1 MDEPSRFAHVHLVV
15 CYSRVPGNLDLE
27 GLERNGV
34 EVGVGGEL
42 VEEASQAEAPRLP
55 SSYFVSVPQ
64 NQHKLQ
70 DLTLSPTGWPATASH
85 TTTLLH
91 MLFLY

>member
-1 MDEPSRFAHVHLVV
+1 MA
-15 CYSRVPGNLDLE
+15 GNLDLE

-34 EVGVGGEL
+34 EVGIGGEL
-42 VEEASQAEAPRLP
+42 AEEVSQAEAPRLP

-64 NQHKLQ
+64 NQDKLQ
-70 DLTLSPTGWPATASH
+70 NLTLSPAGWPAAASH